1 MVQPV
6 TGAAAAA
13 PPRPVGLLAALL
25 ALALVVGWLMHYQAA
40 AVVIA
45 SRYVRALGPSSLQLK
60 AQTLTLQRAAL
71 RTADVL
77 PIYGTSELYCCAGAN
92 NAATFYHTAPTGFT
106 VFNVGYPLTED
117 LFWAETFGA
126 LGNDL
131 RGHKVVV
138 SDSPWFLSAGG
149 ISTPAYAHTYAPEIA
164 DVFTFDA
171 PVPLALRSGVAR
183 RMLAFPTTLKGQS
196 VLQAGL
202 RDLAAGTWRGDAAYV
217 LLDPVGRL
225 LAWTQELNDA
235 RLTIQTLDDMARP
248 PVTTQPA
255 PWWRQELDR
264 LHLALQPP
272 VPPGKRATLSAK
284 VPVQPRMLDWNA
296 LLARATV
303 QAEAAAASNP
313 FGVAPASKWTSCSD
327 IQPVGGPQCK
337 QALQL
342 YRRGV
347 SNYFGTVYPVPTAWV
362 QGVEQCLCWTDLN
375 LEFEVLRSVGA
386 QPLAWMQPIQ
396 GYLSDYTPYSAA
408 ARRVVYDRY
417 QAIAAADG
425 IPATTFETH
434 DGDPMFI
441 NSFGHMSQRGW
452 IYADRL
458 LNLFWHGRLGLVQA
472 RMAEGGSVGQL
483 FPASLNCPQRVW
495 CRGVDLVPPLRG
507 ELDLLPTGLT
517 PAP

>member
-1 MVQPV
+1 MVRPA
-6 TGAAAAA
+6 TDPAAPA

-25 ALALVVGWLMHYQAA
+25 ALALVVGWLVHYQAA
-40 AVVIA
+40 AVAIA

-92 NAATFYHTAPTGFT
+92 NAGTFYSTAPTGFS

-138 SDSPWFLSAGG
+138 SDSAWFLSAGG
-149 ISTPAYAHTYAPEIA
+149 ISTAAYAHTYQPEIA

-171 PVPLALRSGVAR
+171 PVPLALRAGVAQ
-183 RMLAFPTTLKGQS
+183 RMLAFPTTLQGQS

-202 RDLAAGTWRGDAAYV
+202 RDLAAGTWRGDAAYW
-217 LLDPVGRL
+217 LLDPAGRL
-225 LAWTQELNDA
+225 LAWTQELTDA
-235 RLTIQTLDDMARP
+235 RLTIQTLDDMGSL
-248 PVTTQPA
+248 PVTMQPA
-255 PWWRQELDR
+255 RWWQHWLDR

-272 VPPGKRATLSAK
+272 VPPGQPATLPAT
-284 VPVQPRMLDWNA
+284 VPTQPRRLNWNA
-296 LLARATV
+296 LLADATV
-303 QAEAAAASNP
+303 QAEEAAASNP
-313 FGVAPASKWTSCSD
+313 FGVAPVSKWKACSD
-327 IQPVGGPQCK
+327 IQPVTGAQCG
-337 QALQL
+337 QALDL
-342 YRRGV
+342 YRRGAN
-347 SNYFGTVYPVPTAWV
+347 NYFGTVYPVPKAWV
-362 QGVEQCLCWTDLN
+362 QGVEQCVCWTDLN

-386 QPLAWMQPIQ
+386 QPMAWMQPIQ
-396 GYLSDYTPYSAA
+396 GYLANYSPYSAA

-425 IPATTFETH
+425 VPATTFETH

-458 LNLFWHGRLGLVQA
+458 LNLFWHGRLGIVQA

-483 FPASLNCPQRVW
+483 FPAALNCPQRVW
-495 CRGVDLVPPLRG
+495 CRGVDLVAPLRG
-507 ELDLLPTGLT
+507 ELDLLPTG
-517 PAP
+517 